1 MKTKHVLRTVLFM
14 MTLVFASPSMA
25 AIGTPVHEI
34 NPSEQR
40 ANGLKNRL
48 EEIRAMDVS
57 KLSRKEKKVLRAEV
71 KEIKKEIKVI
81 SGGVYLSVG
90 AIILI
95 VLLIILLA

>member
-1 MKTKHVLRTVLFM
+1 MKTNLVLKA
-14 MTLVFASPSMA
+14 TLLLTILAIASPSIA
-25 AIGTPVHEI
+25 AERTVTTEI

-40 ANGLKNRL
+40 AAELKNRL
-48 EEIRAMDVS
+48 EEIKAMDMK
-57 KLSRKEKKVLRAEV
+57 KLSREEKKALRGEV
-71 KEIKKEIKVI
+71 KEIKKEIKEI

>member
-14 MTLVFASPSMA
+14 MTMVMASPSMA
-25 AIGTPVHEI
+25 AVGTPVRDT

-40 ANGLKNRL
+40 ATELKNRL
-48 EEIRAMDVS
+48 EEIRAMDMN
-57 KLSRKEKKVLRAEV
+57 KLSRNEKKKLRGEV
-71 KEIKKEIKVI
+71 KEIKKEIKAI